1 MGPTW
6 VKKRPFWAQIGYAKK
21 WIFLKNTIF
30 KFALIAPK
38 WPFGVNNPS
47 EKKPERYTIK
57 NFSVWQNCDFWTLT
71 VAYWD
76 KRSYGPNVALEGPK

>member
-38 WPFGVNNPS
+38 WLFGVNNPS
-47 EKKPERYTIK
+47 EKKPERNPIK
-57 NFSVWQNCDFWTLT
+57 FFYGKIEIFIFGAPFSPL
-71 VAYWD
+71 
-76 KRSYGPNVALEGPK
+76 